1 MLHIFES
8 SKPGAYG
15 EDRKAKI
22 KNHNLPILRY
32 MWMGSRDKELACTL
46 TGLPGFRTDVP
57 DLITGLPKTRFTL
70 EFNHIR
76 QEAYVASHA
85 GISKDKRGTP
95 SSIFRDKYMD
105 ADYVSDKKN
114 LIEFMCIIPVNKEYH
129 KYISQDSAKGDITL
143 QNFPKDKWPWVLQNK
158 SNFKK
163 FMQDMNLNGIAY
175 NDFIEHLSDIDYPN
189 IHQRLQYTACSDI
202 WHLS

>member
-22 KNHNLPILRY
+22 KNYNLPILRY
-32 MWMGSRDKELACTL
+32 MWMGSRDKELTCAI

-57 DLITGLPKTRFTL
+57 DIVTGLPKTRFTL

-85 GISKDKRGTP
+85 GISKDKCGTP
-95 SSIFRDKYMD
+95 SAVFRGTYLD
-105 ADYVSDKKN
+105 ADYVSDKIN

-129 KYISQDSAKGDITL
+129 KYISQDSAKGNITL
-143 QNFPKDKWPWVLQNK
+143 QNFPKDKWTWVLQNK
-158 SNFKK
+158 KNFNQ
-163 FMQDMNLNGIAY
+163 FIQDMNLNGLEYDDMI
-175 NDFIEHLSDIDYPN
+175 DHLSDIDHPN
-189 IHQRLQYTACSDI
+189 IRKRLKYNTVPDTWYLI
-202 WHLS
+202 